1 MKDED
6 EDNIIPNEDKSNE
19 DTNDSN
25 ESIDEGFEDIVTSEG
40 KHFYDNHEGENDT
53 ITKVTGMY
61 KDWFLDYASY
71 VILERAVPAIE
82 DGFKPVQRRIMHS
95 LKELD
100 DGRYNKVANVVGHT
114 MQYHPHG
121 DASIGDA
128 MVQIGQ
134 KELLIDC
141 QGNWG
146 NILTGDSAASRYI
159 EARLSK
165 FALEVIYSP
174 KITDWGCLMTV
185 GERNQI
191 IFLLNSHC
199 F

>member
-1 MKDED
+1 
-6 EDNIIPNEDKSNE
+6 
-19 DTNDSN
+19 
-25 ESIDEGFEDIVTSEG
+25 
-40 KHFYDNHEGENDT
+40 
-53 ITKVTGMY
+53 
-61 KDWFLDYASY
+61 
-71 VILERAVPAIE
+71 
-82 DGFKPVQRRIMHS
+82 MHS

-114 MQYHPHG
+114 ISPTRGCKYRWCNG
-121 DASIGDA
+121 TDWS
-128 MVQIGQ
+128 
-134 KELLIDC
+134 KKLLIDC

-146 NILTGDSAASRYI
+146 NILTGDSAASRY

-191 IFLLNSHC
+191 IFLLNSIAFSTRGRRYCSRTFDKVLPHN
-199 F
+199 FNELIDASIKY